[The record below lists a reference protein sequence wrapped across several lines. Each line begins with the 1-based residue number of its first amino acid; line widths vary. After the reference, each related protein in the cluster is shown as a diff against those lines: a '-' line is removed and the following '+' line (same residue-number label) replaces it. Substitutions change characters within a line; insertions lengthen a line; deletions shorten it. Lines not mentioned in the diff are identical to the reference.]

1 MLLVGGSTGAFSVI
15 SLRPMTNFRS
25 AAYILTLALLVWG
38 AALSISSR
46 LSVPRA
52 PGEKKQTERG
62 NTMSGDLAGVSAETK
77 ALKAEAERKPDEIA
91 PRLALAHALVTEG
104 IRLKDAN
111 VVMEAV
117 KNFAAVLRQD
127 ADNAE
132 ALLGMANISMETGVF
147 DKAVEYYSLYL
158 AKHPEDLKAKTDY
171 ALALLQGGDSGSAI
185 KTLKEVIA
193 KEPKQFAPR
202 LSLALAYRVA
212 GEKKQAREAAL
223 EAKKFA
229 PEKLAEQLIDEF
241 VVSLDRVETKA
252 ATPKSPSDTLSPAM
266 LVEEYFRN
274 HEIVGPKV
282 QRIIWPE
289 SSLVRVEVK
298 DFPVDKMPPF
308 ARDKF
313 LKNMSE
319 QFAVLSEKL
328 KIQIADETSGAVMLE
343 LEVGGASK

>member
-1 MLLVGGSTGAFSVI
+1 
-15 SLRPMTNFRS
+15 MTNFRS

-38 AALSISSR
+38 AAFTISNR
-46 LSVPRA
+46 LSVS
-52 PGEKKQTERG
+52 GEKKPGERG
-62 NTMSGDLAGVSAETK
+62 NTMSDISASISAETK
-77 ALKAEAERKPDEIA
+77 ALKAEAERKPEEVA
-91 PRLALAHALVTEG
+91 PKIALARALVTEG
-104 IRLKDAN
+104 IRLNDAN
-111 VVMEAV
+111 IVMEAV
-117 KNFAAVLRQD
+117 KTFAAVLEID
-127 ADNAE
+127 ADNSE
-132 ALLGMANISMETGVF
+132 ALLGMANVSMETGVF
-147 DKAVEYYSLYL
+147 DKAVEYYSRYL
-158 AKHPEDLKAKTDY
+158 AKHPEDLKSKTDY
-171 ALALLQGGDSGSAI
+171 ALALLQGGDHGGAI
-185 KTLKEVIA
+185 KTLKEVVA

-212 GEKKQAREAAL
+212 GEKKLAKAAAL

-229 PEKLAEQLIDEF
+229 PEKQAEHLIDQF
-241 VVSLDRVETKA
+241 VASLDQPESKA
-252 ATPKSPSDTLSPAM
+252 ATAKGAGDTVSPAM
-266 LVEEYFRN
+266 MVESYFRN

-328 KIQIADETSGAVMLE
+328 KIQIADEASGTVMLE